1 MDQGSGDG
9 ADDDSY
15 QHNGGD
21 DENHETLAGLGLEC
35 LLFHRVY
42 LAIAL
47 EGMDG
52 IHENSVAVSVARG
65 GDVNQRRCNMD
76 IQFNIWFLGALESSP
91 TFSLFYIFFFS
102 PFSPF
107 IFSLPFFLLFL
118 WFSLLLLSSSLVALT
133 FFLFGLLS
141 YPLFL
146 PFSFCFFFLLYGLSS
161 KKLPTSHVLSIKTWE
176 CGCGGH
182 NVPHYIFFILSFF
195 EFFFL

>member
-21 DENHETLAGLGLEC
+21 DENHETLAGLVLEC

-65 GDVNQRRCNMD
+65 GDLNQRRCNRD
-76 IQFNIWFLGALESSP
+76 ILFNISFLGALESSP
-91 TFSLFYIFFFS
+91 IFSLLFFFLVPLSFLYAHLSVEPNRGAEKQQLQKLQSDTKIQKTKRLKKKIEKMPSPFPCLPFTFFCLSS
-102 PFSPF
+102 PFSPLSF
-107 IFSLPFFLLFL
+107 FSFFTCFFAPHFFLL
-118 WFSLLLLSSSLVALT
+118 
-133 FFLFGLLS
+133 
-141 YPLFL
+141 
-146 PFSFCFFFLLYGLSS
+146 
-161 KKLPTSHVLSIKTWE
+161 HVLST
-176 CGCGGH
+176 H
-182 NVPHYIFFILSFF
+182 VSSMF
-195 EFFFL
+195 